1 MGIRARQMAEGRWV
15 NTIVCSGGWVSQ
27 GWVVKGLGRKRK
39 GREGSVSVR
48 VSVTLTLPILLEMED
63 ATSIERAEMTP
74 VTEKIDP
81 SLPSDKLN
89 RRLK

>member
-1 MGIRARQMAEGRWV
+1 M
-15 NTIVCSGGWVSQ
+15 
-27 GWVVKGLGRKRK
+27 
-39 GREGSVSVR
+39 
-48 VSVTLTLPILLEMED
+48 SVTLTLPILLEMED

-89 RRLK
+89 LRLK